1 MQYKKYR
8 KSLRN
13 FTSFDA
19 LKKKNEIISRFLKRW
34 KLNCPIFPSEI
45 KGGGK
50 TL

>member
-19 LKKKNEIISRFLKRW
+19 LKKKNELIMHFVKRW
-34 KLNCPIFPSEI
+34 KLNSPIFPSGI